1 MTTTYDVKFW
11 TVYRNKSS
19 KTPSYVARWQVGG
32 RRKTKTYRTK
42 ALAENFLS
50 DLRQAAKRGEAFD
63 VETCLPESMTK
74 AKNAA
79 TWFAFV
85 QAYTVSKWP
94 YLAAKSRDSMTDAL
108 ATVTPALIKDEPGR
122 PDAETLRKV
131 LRRYALLPEYRRTEL
146 DSEMVRGA
154 ALAGTCIAVRTGA

>member
-1 MTTTYDVKFW
+1 VTTTYDVKFW

-32 RRKTKTYRTK
+32 HRKTKTYRTK

-50 DLRQAAKRGEAFD
+50 DLRQAAKRGETFD
-63 VETCLPESMTK
+63 IDTGLPESMTK

-85 QAYTVSKWP
+85 QAYAVIS
-94 YLAAKSRDSMTDAL
+94 
-108 ATVTPALIKDEPGR
+108 
-122 PDAETLRKV
+122 
-131 LRRYALLPEYRRTEL
+131 LPR
-146 DSEMVRGA
+146 
-154 ALAGTCIAVRTGA
+154 AGTA